1 MNILVTGGSG
11 FIGSALVRRLIEATG
26 HRVLNLDKLTYAAN
40 PASLAAVAGHPR
52 YAFHRVDLCD
62 GGAVAAAVREFR
74 PDGVIHLA
82 AESHVDRSVV
92 DPQGFVRTN
101 VGGTGSLLEAVRRY
115 LGKSGG
121 GDGGFR
127 LLHVSTDE
135 VYGDLG
141 EGDPPVAEGAVCAP
155 HSPYAASKAASD
167 HLVRAWAHTYG
178 IPAIITRSSNTY
190 GPRQFPEKLVPHTI
204 LRAILGK
211 SLPVYGDGRQI
222 RDWLHVEDHVDALLA
237 VLERGRIDG
246 IYHIG
251 GGCERR
257 NLELVGSL
265 ADRLD
270 ELAPDR
276 RPAGVASFRDRIER
290 VADRPGHDRRYA
302 LDTAKIRAE
311 LGWRPTRPLDEGL
324 GETVRWYLG
333 HPEWWRPILSGDYR
347 LERPKE
353 V

>member
-1 MNILVTGGSG
+1 MRILVTGGSG
-11 FIGSALVRRLIEATG
+11 FIGSALVRRLIGETE

-52 YAFHRVDLCD
+52 YAFRRVDLCE
-62 GGAVAAAVREFR
+62 GEAVATAVCEFR
-74 PDGVIHLA
+74 PDGLIHLA
-82 AESHVDRSVV
+82 AESHVDRSIVGPEV
-92 DPQGFVRTN
+92 FLRTN
-101 VGGTGSLLEAVRRY
+101 VGGTHALLEAIRRY
-115 LGKSGG
+115 LAESGG
-121 GDGGFR
+121 GNGGFR

-141 EGDPPVAEGAVCAP
+141 EGDPPVAEGAAYAP

-178 IPAIITRSSNTY
+178 IPAIITQSSNTY
-190 GPRQFPEKLVPHTI
+190 GPRQFPEKLVPHMI
-204 LRAILGK
+204 LRAISGK
-211 SLPVYGDGRQI
+211 TLPVYGDGRQI

-237 VLERGRIDG
+237 VFGRGRIG
-246 IYHIG
+246 ESYHLG

-257 NLELVGSL
+257 NLALVESL
-265 ADRLD
+265 AGWLD
-270 ELAPDR
+270 ELASDR
-276 RPAGVASFRDRIER
+276 RPGGVASFRDRIER

-324 GETVRWYLG
+324 GETVRWYLD
-333 HPEWWRPILSGDYR
+333 HPDWWRAILSGDYR
-347 LERPKE
+347 LERPR
-353 V
+353 